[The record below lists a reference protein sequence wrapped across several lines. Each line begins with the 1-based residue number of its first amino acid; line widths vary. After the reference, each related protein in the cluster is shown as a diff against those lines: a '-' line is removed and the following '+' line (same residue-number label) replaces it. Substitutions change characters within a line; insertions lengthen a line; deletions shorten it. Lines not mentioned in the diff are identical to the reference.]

1 MGAQPAGSDSGAG
14 PDRRTG
20 RRRAQPLQARR
31 EAPAARAVVDVRGDI
46 DVRDVDVRDV
56 EDSIDLTASSDRA
69 DVPARRR
76 LLIVDDE
83 PDVLGWLRI
92 ALEPLRWDVNGA
104 RNIAEAQ
111 EMAVRLQ
118 PDVILL
124 DQQLPDGA
132 GIDLGRWL
140 GEHQPATALLMFSAY
155 IDPATASEAER
166 LGITT
171 LSKRD
176 HRVLISSLSVI
187 RATLDARVAKS

>member
-1 MGAQPAGSDSGAG
+1 
-14 PDRRTG
+14 
-20 RRRAQPLQARR
+20 
-31 EAPAARAVVDVRGDI
+31 VVDVREI
-46 DVRDVDVRDV
+46 DVRDVDDR
-56 EDSIDLTASSDRA
+56 IDLTASPDRS

-104 RNIAEAQ
+104 RNIVEAQ
-111 EMAVRLQ
+111 EMALRLQ

-124 DQQLPDGA
+124 DQHLPDGA

-140 GEHQPATALLMFSAY
+140 REHRPATAVLMFSAY

-187 RATLDARVAKS
+187 RATLDARVAKR